1 MKNFTGNG
9 WMILGLTLVIGW
21 LLGLLSRSG
30 GGKWKAAYNRERDA
44 HLALRKDYDAHL
56 KQHAKVTAT
65 APVPDARPLKTGA
78 F

>member
-1 MKNFTGNG
+1 MESFTGNG
-9 WMILGLTLVIGW
+9 WFILGLTLVIGW

-30 GGKWKAAYNRERDA
+30 GAKWKKAYETERSA

-56 KQHAKVTAT
+56 KRHGEVVAAGQ
-65 APVPDARPLKTGA
+65 PVQTGA

>member
-1 MKNFTGNG
+1 MESFTGNG
-9 WMILGLTLVIGW
+9 WCILGLTLVVGW

-44 HLALRKDYDAHL
+44 HLALRKDHEALL
-56 KQHAKVTAT
+56 KQRVVVTGTEPLAH
-65 APVPDARPLKTGA
+65 PVTTGA

>member
-1 MKNFTGNG
+1 MESFTGNG
-9 WMILGLTLVIGW
+9 WFILGLTLVVGW

-44 HLALRKDYDAHL
+44 HLALRKDHEALL
-56 KQHAKVTAT
+56 KQRVVVTGTEPLAH
-65 APVPDARPLKTGA
+65 PVTTGA